1 MSNSEQQEIF
11 DEWMQEH
18 KGLLFKFVRAYAFNM
33 EDQDDLFQEIA
44 IQVWRS
50 IPNFKGDSAVT
61 TWLYRVTMNTS
72 IAWTRKE
79 KKHYDGKESLEGMDH
94 LLKPVGPGDSRLDW
108 LYEQIAQFNQIDK
121 AITLLLLDGFSY
133 KEIAGIIGI
142 SESNV
147 GVKINRIK
155 KALVMKS
162 LENKIDHGI

>member
-1 MSNSEQQEIF
+1 MNSGEQQMIF
-11 DEWMQEH
+11 DEWMSKH
-18 KGLLFKFVRAYAFNM
+18 KGLLFKFVRAYAFNL
-33 EDQDDLFQEIA
+33 EDQEDLFQEIA

-79 KKHYDGKESLEGMDH
+79 KRHYDGKESLQEVEH
-94 LLKPVGPGDSRLDW
+94 LLKPVGTGDSRLDW
-108 LYEQIAQFNQIDK
+108 LYEQIAQLNEIDR
-121 AITLLLLDGFSY
+121 AITLLMLDGFSY
-133 KEIAGIIGI
+133 REMAGILGI

-155 KALVMKS
+155 KSLISKS
-162 LENKIDHGI
+162 KEV

>member
-1 MSNSEQQEIF
+1 MNNGEQQKIF
-11 DEWMQEH
+11 DEWMGKH
-18 KGLLFKFVRAYAFNM
+18 KGLLFKFVRAYAFNL

-79 KKHYDGKESLEGMDH
+79 KRHYDGKESLQGVEH
-94 LLKPVGPGDSRLDW
+94 LLKPVGSGDSRLDW
-108 LYEQIAQFNQIDK
+108 LYEQIAQFNEIDR
-121 AITLLLLDGFSY
+121 AITLLMLDGFSY
-133 KEIAGIIGI
+133 KEMAGILGI

-155 KALVMKS
+155 KSLISKS
-162 LENKIDHGI
+162 KEVK